1 MIKKIFKILLITILI
16 LSVIIFYLSI
26 FGLKTD
32 KFNTKINNNIS
43 KIDENI
49 NLNLKKVN
57 YLLKPYNFTVN
68 VESKNPEIIIRGKS
82 LKIENII
89 TNISLKSFIN
99 NQFAIDDLQIK
110 VKKIKLNDIISFVR
124 AYKSSPEL
132 YLLETIIKDGFI
144 KANIYLNFDDKGKI
158 DKNFKIKG
166 SIKKGKIDYLNQFNL
181 QNLSFDFD
189 IDNEIYLLNRINTTV
204 NNTEI
209 KSPLVEIK
217 RNKDLFFVN
226 GQILNDNKVLIYLT
240 DGYGNFPKEAPA
252 PTMWIVCKD
261 GLETKQFPFGDVI
274 RISTESSHF

>member
-124 AYKSSPEL
+124 AYKSSPW
-132 YLLETIIKDGFI
+132 
-144 KANIYLNFDDKGKI
+144 A
-158 DKNFKIKG
+158 
-166 SIKKGKIDYLNQFNL
+166 
-181 QNLSFDFD
+181 
-189 IDNEIYLLNRINTTV
+189 
-204 NNTEI
+204 
-209 KSPLVEIK
+209 
-217 RNKDLFFVN
+217 
-226 GQILNDNKVLIYLT
+226 
-240 DGYGNFPKEAPA
+240 
-252 PTMWIVCKD
+252 
-261 GLETKQFPFGDVI
+261 
-274 RISTESSHF
+274 ISTGNNY